1 VSKANVIGGF
11 VLVALAAI
19 VIWKWRDPMPGV
31 VPLSAS
37 PSSAKMAP
45 PAPARVELPITL
57 LPIAAEMTRLN
68 SPETL
73 PQDDLSSLSLV
84 LTTYGKNNGGN
95 PTGEN
100 EEITA
105 ALLGNNPK
113 RLAYLPAGAPFVNAS
128 GQLIDRWGTPY
139 FFHAMKADRTDI
151 RSAGPDRQM
160 WTEDDIEFSN

>member
-1 VSKANVIGGF
+1 MSKAKVIGGF
-11 VLVALAAI
+11 VLAALAGI
-19 VIWKWRDPMPGV
+19 VIWKWRDPMSGV
-31 VPLSAS
+31 APLAGEP
-37 PSSAKMAP
+37 PSLNTAP
-45 PAPARVELPITL
+45 PVPARVELPVTL
-57 LPIAAEMTRLN
+57 LPIAADMARLN

-84 LTTYGKNNGGN
+84 LATYGKNSGGN

-113 RLAYLPAGAPFVNAS
+113 RLAYLPANVPFVNAS

-139 FFHAMKADRTDI
+139 FFHSMTAGRTDI

-160 WTEDDIEFSN
+160 WTEDDIESSN